1 MNNLN
6 QWEKKKMKKLII
18 MLVAAAMSVGFGS
31 AVLAGSCG
39 GGDHK
44 HDKCACGYEKG
55 SEECKKAC
63 AKEDTKEEKKEV
75 STEKA
80 N

>member
-1 MNNLN
+1 
-6 QWEKKKMKKLII
+6 MKKFII

-44 HDKCACGYEKG
+44 HDKKCACGYEKD

-63 AKEDTKEEKKEV
+63 AKEDTKEV
-75 STEKA
+75 TTEKA

>member
-1 MNNLN
+1 
-6 QWEKKKMKKLII
+6 MKNTLMI
-18 MLVAAAMSVGFGS
+18 MLAAAAMTIGFSS
-31 AVLAGSCG
+31 ATLAGSCG

-44 HDKCACGYEKG
+44 HDKCTCGYEKG
-55 SEECKKAC
+55 TEDCKKAC
-63 AKEDTKEEKKEV
+63 AKEDTKEETKDV